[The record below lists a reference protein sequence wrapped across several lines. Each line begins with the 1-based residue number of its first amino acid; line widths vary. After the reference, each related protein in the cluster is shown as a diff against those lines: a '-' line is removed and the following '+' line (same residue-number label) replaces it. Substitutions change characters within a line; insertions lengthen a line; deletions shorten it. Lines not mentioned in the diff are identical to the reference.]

1 MLGAFIL
8 TIHYAKD
15 MKACTKH
22 YQSEIE
28 TVNKI
33 SQRQL
38 LMFFAGLNVEKSI
51 CLTFE
56 EFRFMV
62 SEHDISI

>member
-1 MLGAFIL
+1 
-8 TIHYAKD
+8 

-56 EFRFMV
+56 ELRFMV